1 MWVRR
6 EKLSLMCVIDVFS
19 PQAWDPRIYKCV
31 KVVRYT
37 TKCISKVKEPWS
49 SGVTSANAM
58 PTLVINSQVVL
69 MLRLICHDERVYE
82 EIIPLCKTRLSI
94 QVDYTFLH
102 KITGLVQNLPKA
114 TINLSTKK
122 KLSLWNFSLRL
133 DFSFNLIKLPGK
145 QKWRKCFQK

>member
-1 MWVRR
+1 M
-6 EKLSLMCVIDVFS
+6 
-19 PQAWDPRIYKCV
+19 
-31 KVVRYT
+31 
-37 TKCISKVKEPWS
+37 
-49 SGVTSANAM
+49 
-58 PTLVINSQVVL
+58 
-69 MLRLICHDERVYE
+69 MLHLICHDERVYE

-94 QVDYTFLH
+94 KVDHTFLH

-145 QKWRKCFQK
+145 QK